1 MSSSP
6 ASSSS
11 PAPPTPVPSPPP
23 QQKQDS
29 PHRAKCYLIICNI
42 SKKPNVRSLLL
53 LAAAFG
59 CTKVFVAGQ
68 KKFDFDPD
76 GVDLPGQLRH
86 HVRSGD
92 MEILKF
98 DKLEECI
105 AHIKSIG
112 TAENDGTCTTEAAT
126 IQNTTESQT
135 QPIRIVGVEI
145 DDTAKDLEDEPFEG
159 DTAFMMGNEGQGMNE
174 KQMRVCDGFVRIAQ
188 YGGGTASLNVSVAAS
203 IVLHRFHHW
212 ARGDTQQLGNYC
224 DVATEG
230 DGSVDGG
237 VGVGKTREAAN
248 KDNRMHARIL

>member
-11 PAPPTPVPSPPP
+11 REAPPTPVPSQPPQ
-23 QQKQDS
+23 QQKQDP
-29 PHRAKCYLIICNI
+29 PHRAKCYLIIYNI

-76 GVDLPGQLRH
+76 GTDLPGQLRH
-86 HVRSGD
+86 HVLSGD

-112 TAENDGTCTTEAAT
+112 TVVENDGTCTTEAAA
-126 IQNTTESQT
+126 IQNTTRTSTENTT

-159 DTAFMMGNEGQGMNE
+159 DTAFMMGNEGRGMNE
-174 KQMRVCDGFVRIAQ
+174 KQMRLCDGFVRIAQ

-212 ARGDTQQLGNYC
+212 ARGDTQQVGNYC
-224 DVATEG
+224 DVAT
-230 DGSVDGG
+230 D
-237 VGVGKTREAAN
+237 REAE
-248 KDNRMHARIL
+248 